1 MTLTKKKIADRVY
14 KEMKI
19 SRSTSNLFIDKFLNI
34 IKLINTKNKS
44 IKIARFGTFSSKTTK
59 KRIGRNPITKKE
71 YIIVPRNK
79 LVFRPSS
86 FLKNILN

>member
-1 MTLTKKKIADRVY
+1 MSLTKKKIAERVC
-14 KEMKI
+14 KENKI

-34 IKLINTKNKS
+34 IKYTNKNKN
-44 IKIARFGTFSSKTTK
+44 IKIAKFGTFSYKITK

-71 YIIVPRNK
+71 YIIAPRIK